1 MTLSPLTPS
10 HLPGAWAGQAAWT
23 VLDTH
28 FAAGTAFFDCW
39 LAWRTD
45 PQRPRVLHY
54 VGILS
59 LAQLQALSDTPDTS
73 PSHADLALTLGHQS
87 KGLDTGFHRLL
98 LDGGLVSLTLCVGDA
113 KPVLAELAFKANTV
127 WVQPDATWDKWATK
141 GLARCCQRGARLQWH
156 AAPGSAPAW
165 LAEAGFVD
173 VQGSTDLSAE
183 FNPGWS
189 LGPRDAEPANRTP
202 AHCAVIG
209 AGLSGASV
217 AQALALRGWKVTV
230 LDQHPAPAGGASG
243 LPAGLVVPHVSADD
257 SPRSRMSRVGVRLM
271 LHHARTLLAEG
282 HDWQLTGV
290 QEQQLDI
297 GGSLWHAQAA
307 WIQPAQLI
315 LRWLDHPNIRYQG
328 SSHVAALHWDGTTW
342 RLQDASATT
351 LAQADVV
358 VCANATGSVPLLLH
372 EDTAP
377 LLSTGLLQR
386 LASLQAVHGTISQ
399 GPTPLPLPADWPAH
413 PVNGHGSFIPDV
425 PLDTG
430 RSWLA
435 GATFEPEAIP
445 ERAGPAIAPLAHQ
458 HQANAKKLSELLPA
472 VGTQLAPEFEN
483 ERVTHWSG
491 TRCVTHD
498 RLPLV
503 GPLTEGAQP
512 SLWMQVGM
520 GARGLSFSALGAQL
534 LAARLCGEPWPLEA
548 SLARSLDVARTGR
561 RRGATRKPVSDD

>member
-1 MTLSPLTPS
+1 MPS

-28 FAAGTAFFDCW
+28 FAAGAAFLDCW
-39 LAWRTD
+39 QTWRSD
-45 PQRPRVLHY
+45 PQRPRMLHY

-59 LAQLQALSDTPDTS
+59 LSQLQALSIPHHAS
-73 PSHADLALTLGHQS
+73 PATEDLARALADQC
-87 KGLDTGFHRLL
+87 KDLDTGFHRLL
-98 LDGGLVSLTLCVGDA
+98 LHGGLVSLTLCVGDA
-113 KPVLAELAFKANTV
+113 KPVLAELTFRANTV

-141 GLARCCQRGARLQWH
+141 ALARCCQRGAHLQWQTAPAH
-156 AAPGSAPAW
+156 ASAW

-173 VQGSTDLSAE
+173 AQGSTDLSAE
-183 FNPGWS
+183 FNPRWS
-189 LGPRDAEPANRTP
+189 LGPRDTEPANRTP
-202 AHCAVIG
+202 AHCAIIG

-217 AQALALRGWKVTV
+217 AQALALRGWQVTV
-230 LDQHPAPAGGASG
+230 LDRHPAPAGGASG
-243 LPAGLVVPHVSADD
+243 LPAGLVVPHISADD

-290 QEQQLDI
+290 QELQRDT
-297 GGSLWHAQAA
+297 GTSLWHTQAA
-307 WIQPAQLI
+307 WIQPARLI
-315 LRWLDHPNIRYQG
+315 QRWLDHPNIRYLG
-328 SSHVAALHWDGTTW
+328 ASSVAGIQWDGAAWQLHDT
-342 RLQDASATT
+342 SGAT
-351 LAQADVV
+351 LVQADVV
-358 VCANATGSVPLLLH
+358 VCANATGSVPLLVSQH
-372 EDTAP
+372 TAP

-386 LASLQAVHGTISQ
+386 LQSLQAVHGTISL
-399 GPTPLPLPADWPAH
+399 GPTPQPLPAEWPAH

-445 ERAGPAIAPLAHQ
+445 ECAGPAIAPLAQQ

-472 VGTQLAPEFEN
+472 VGTWLAPEFDSG
-483 ERVTHWSG
+483 RVTHWSG

-503 GPLTEGAQP
+503 GPLTEGAQS

-534 LAARLCGEPWPLEA
+534 LVARLCGEPWPLEA